1 MTDGTS
7 GSQAFPELGFYLLAG
22 QPKNSRDLVTEVQQG
37 EEMGFGT
44 AFISERYNGKE
55 VLSLCGAAGAVS
67 ERIRI
72 ASGVTQHNVRH
83 PLVTAGFLSTMV
95 SLTNGRFMFGLGRG
109 IQLVQQSMGYK
120 PIRNAELVDFVDL
133 MRKLLHG
140 ERIVR
145 HTGPA
150 GEYPYLNLGLK
161 KPVNVPFG
169 IAAFADS
176 TLRLG
181 GKHFDEVILHTFF
194 TDTTTRRCV
203 DLVKQSAKD
212 AGRDPDSVKVWACL
226 ATIGDHIPYGLRLK
240 KSVARMATY
249 LQVYGDLLV
258 KTNGWDATELQRFRE
273 HPLIQAQTG
282 PIDALD
288 SPQQLENIAQLIPP
302 EWMASAAMGTPA
314 QCVATVKNQFALGC
328 DGVILHGCT
337 PTELAPVM
345 DTYAASKS

>member
-1 MTDGTS
+1 MTEGTF
-7 GSQAFPELGFYLLAG
+7 GNQAFPELGFYLLAG
-22 QPKNSRDLVTEVQQG
+22 QPKNSRDIVAEVHEG
-37 EEMGFGT
+37 ERLGFGT

-55 VLSLCGAAGAVS
+55 ALSLCGAAGAVS
-67 ERIRI
+67 KRIRI

-83 PLVTAGFLSTMV
+83 PLVTAGFLSTMI

-109 IQLVQQSMGYK
+109 IQLLQQSMGYK
-120 PIRNAELVDFVDL
+120 PITNAELIDFVNL
-133 MRKLLHG
+133 MRRLLNG
-140 ERIVR
+140 ERIVG
-145 HTGPA
+145 HSGPA
-150 GEYPYLNLGLK
+150 GQYPHLSLGLDQK
-161 KPVNVPFG
+161 TNVPFG

-181 GKHFDEVILHTFF
+181 GRHFDEVILHTFF

-203 DLVKQSAKD
+203 DLVKNSAMD

-226 ATIGDHIPYGLRLK
+226 ATIGDHISYELRLK

-258 KTNGWDATELQRFRE
+258 KTNAWDATELQRFRE
-273 HPLIQAQTG
+273 NPLIQAQRG

-288 SPQQLENIAQLIPP
+288 SVEQLENIGKLIPP
-302 EWMASAAMGTPA
+302 EWMESAAMGTPA
-314 QCVATVKNQFALGC
+314 QCVEAVRNQFALGC

-337 PTELAPVM
+337 PTELAPVVHA
-345 DTYAASKS
+345 YAMSKS